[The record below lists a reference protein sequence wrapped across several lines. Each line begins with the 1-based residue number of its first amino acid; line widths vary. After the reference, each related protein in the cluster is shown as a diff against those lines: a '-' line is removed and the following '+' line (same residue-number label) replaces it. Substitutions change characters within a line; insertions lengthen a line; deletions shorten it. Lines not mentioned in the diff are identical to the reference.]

1 MDTTISLPF
10 TSLYAYHSKILHKKS
25 TNRRN
30 LLFLITF
37 KNIKRGKPFLFD
49 LIFDTLFDFFSTWQA
64 LGLLLMGT
72 VFIAF
77 GLGFICYELYWR
89 LKS

>member
-1 MDTTISLPF
+1 M
-10 TSLYAYHSKILHKKS
+10 
-25 TNRRN
+25 
-30 LLFLITF
+30 
-37 KNIKRGKPFLFD
+37 FD
-49 LIFDTLFDFFSTWQA
+49 LIFDTLFDFFSTWEA

-89 LKS
+89 IKAEKLSAAFLLLSKMDNIFILSLRIKPRTENHMNKQAH